1 MLPTPLPVPG
11 FTRCWKTVTS
21 YYFHCCSGY
30 CGSLCYD
37 CYYQNCCSY
46 HYSLLSMFLALLEAL
61 VRSQTQRWP
70 LLTTRW
76 PMWRLLD
83 RLGASEA
90 VIGALSIRAI
100 AHLVNDRKCCIA
112 LLDHSVSGQIKL
124 TTSLRNICKF
134 LGLLKCKGGII
145 WERPFTIYQA
155 SIAANIKGCMVD
167 RPCDLVFQYSC
178 FHCRR

>member
-11 FTRCWKTVTS
+11 FIRYWKTVTVILF
-21 YYFHCCSGY
+21 YHCCSGY
-30 CGSLCYD
+30 CGSLCYYR
-37 CYYQNCCSY
+37 YYQNCCSY
-46 HYSLLSMFLALLEAL
+46 QYSLLSMFLALLEAL
-61 VRSQTQRWP
+61 VRSETQRWP

-100 AHLVNDRKCCIA
+100 AHLVNDRNCWVA
-112 LLDHSVSGQIKL
+112 LLDHSVSVQIKL
-124 TTSLRNICKF
+124 TTRLRNIRKF

-145 WERPFTIYQA
+145 WERPFTIIMLPLRLV
-155 SIAANIKGCMVD
+155 SRAAWLI
-167 RPCDLVFQYSC
+167 DL
-178 FHCRR
+178 